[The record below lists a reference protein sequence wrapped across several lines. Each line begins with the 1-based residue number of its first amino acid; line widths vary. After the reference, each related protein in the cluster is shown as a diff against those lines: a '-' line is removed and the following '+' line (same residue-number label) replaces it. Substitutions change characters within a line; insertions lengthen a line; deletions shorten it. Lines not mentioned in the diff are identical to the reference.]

1 MANNNANLSSLDED
15 HLAEMRQ
22 HLWKERLNIWILWKL
37 YVYSNGRYKFPKV
50 SAGDKLVPPATQSS
64 LKFRDFLELYLRSF

>member
-15 HLAEMRQ
+15 HLAELRQ
-22 HLWKERLNIWILWKL
+22 HLWKERLTIWPLWKL
-37 YVYSNGRYKFPKV
+37 YVYSKGKYKFPKV
-50 SAGDKLVPPATQSS
+50 SAGDKLVRPPTQPS

>member
-37 YVYSNGRYKFPKV
+37 YVYSKGRYKFPKV

-64 LKFRDFLELYLRSF
+64 LKFRDFLELYLSSF